1 MTTPGESF
9 LSFRL
14 RRKCEKILGRPSWL
28 IPASSFPPGQAF
40 VGFEAGQKC
49 FPKPVVSNDGG
60 TARVDFVPT
69 GTEFLDECIDE
80 NGQKT
85 KGLTIE
91 GELNKVRRPNT
102 CFLFDALG

>member
-1 MTTPGESF
+1 M
-9 LSFRL
+9 
-14 RRKCEKILGRPSWL
+14 
-28 IPASSFPPGQAF
+28 
-40 VGFEAGQKC
+40 
-49 FPKPVVSNDGG
+49 
-60 TARVDFVPT
+60 PT